1 MYFGVYSLYPPVVD
15 GEAASAA
22 NISAIF
28 GGETSKEIVINESVL
43 YSYIPVPVE
52 SNRFFLNQFDITDK
66 SILLAVVVGITQFF
80 VVSLTM
86 PKLTP
91 RKEGDKPDMKADFAR
106 NMQVQMKYVMPL
118 IMGVIAYSIS
128 VAIALYFLVSNITA
142 LLQEILIKKHR

>member
-1 MYFGVYSLYPPVVD
+1 MCKVGPY
-15 GEAASAA
+15 
-22 NISAIF
+22 
-28 GGETSKEIVINESVL
+28 T
-43 YSYIPVPVE
+43 
-52 SNRFFLNQFDITDK
+52 
-66 SILLAVVVGITQFF
+66 LAVCKVGPYTLAIVVAITQFF